1 MKASL
6 IIPAWNAEKTIEDC
20 ILSAIDADKCPDEIL
35 IVDDNA
41 DIRNIINE
49 SNYNKIPFIISLF
62 IGSLIS

>member
-35 IVDDNA
+35 IVDDCSDDKTA
-41 DIRNIINE
+41 DIVLQLKKVLRSIC
-49 SNYNKIPFIISLF
+49 
-62 IGSLIS
+62 